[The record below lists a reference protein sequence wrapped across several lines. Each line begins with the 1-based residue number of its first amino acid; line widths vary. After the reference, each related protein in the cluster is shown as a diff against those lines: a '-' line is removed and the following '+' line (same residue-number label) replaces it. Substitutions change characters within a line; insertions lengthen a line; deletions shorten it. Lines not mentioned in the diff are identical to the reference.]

1 MLLKQLIIKTIKA
14 SNKRYRKSKVQSKM
28 DNPNTLATLGTQDTK
43 RRQTKTKKTKY
54 NKENKKEEQHRPHQK
69 SGVNPGALTR
79 QAFA

>member
-1 MLLKQLIIKTIKA
+1 MFH
-14 SNKRYRKSKVQSKM
+14 KRQRKPNRQSRIG
-28 DNPNTLATLGTQDTK
+28 NPEKLATLGTQDTK